1 MKRLEHLYRTL
12 ATGFCFCVFFVMG
25 VSFRVFV
32 CPLLA
37 LIYRHDARQK
47 VLTARRVVQKSFAF
61 FTALMQGLGV
71 LKLTINGR
79 EKLAAPGLL
88 ICPSHPTLIDVVIL
102 MSLIPNANC
111 IVKAALAQ
119 KAAMKG
125 PLKTAGYLT
134 NDNGPALVDACAE
147 TLALGDTLIIFP
159 EGTRSVPGKIPHLQH
174 GAAAAALA
182 AKSPVTPVRITC
194 EPPSLMKGI
203 PWYRIPER
211 PMHITVTVL
220 EAIDPAPFLAAEMN
234 EGRPKAVRSLT
245 RTLFSSLFSQL
256 TTAK

>member
-79 EKLAAPGLL
+79 EKLAAPGL
-88 ICPSHPTLIDVVIL
+88 
-102 MSLIPNANC
+102 
-111 IVKAALAQ
+111 
-119 KAAMKG
+119 
-125 PLKTAGYLT
+125 
-134 NDNGPALVDACAE
+134 
-147 TLALGDTLIIFP
+147 
-159 EGTRSVPGKIPHLQH
+159 
-174 GAAAAALA
+174 
-182 AKSPVTPVRITC
+182 
-194 EPPSLMKGI
+194 
-203 PWYRIPER
+203 
-211 PMHITVTVL
+211 
-220 EAIDPAPFLAAEMN
+220 
-234 EGRPKAVRSLT
+234 
-245 RTLFSSLFSQL
+245 
-256 TTAK
+256 

>member
-47 VLTARRVVQKSFAF
+47 VLTARRVVQESFAF

-102 MSLIPNANC
+102 MSLIPNASC

-159 EGTRSVPGKIPHLQH
+159 EGTRSVPGKNTPS
-174 GAAAAALA
+174 AA
-182 AKSPVTPVRITC
+182 R
-194 EPPSLMKGI
+194 GG
-203 PWYRIPER
+203 R
-211 PMHITVTVL
+211 
-220 EAIDPAPFLAAEMN
+220 
-234 EGRPKAVRSLT
+234 GRPG
-245 RTLFSSLFSQL
+245 SQKPCDACQNHL
-256 TTAK
+256 